1 MSHSGEV
8 SCKLIEDSLN
18 YVMKKKNTGKT
29 MNLPKWISDLKK
41 SPFVE
46 KISKTGQTLTKM
58 PSVLNAKQRIASHR
72 WQ

>member
-1 MSHSGEV
+1 
-8 SCKLIEDSLN
+8 
-18 YVMKKKNTGKT
+18 
-29 MNLPKWISDLKK
+29 MNLPKWISDKKK

-72 WQ
+72 WQQKLIIGEIIIYYQINTSIKNAL

>member
-1 MSHSGEV
+1 MSHSGVV

-18 YVMKKKNTGKT
+18 YVMTKKNTGKT
-29 MNLPKWISDLKK
+29 MNLPKWISDKK

-46 KISKTGQTLTKM
+46 KTSKTGQTLTKM
-58 PSVLNAKQRIASHR
+58 SSILNAKQRIASHR